1 MTPDD
6 PVVSGAA
13 WEALIETLRRS
24 SRLVLGEDVPDTPR
38 ARAEGFRYLT
48 RLFAAGLVTCVE
60 FADPDY
66 PEFGRMIDPAM
77 KWGLDCPDCL
87 YLYATVRGDAEYRIS
102 GNRGSANHIDIQVN
116 FGHFALGD
124 VSQWGTVS
132 STSGL
137 ELQTDADGAFELHL
151 GGPQRDGNWLPLAPN
166 AEFVLVRQYFNDW
179 DVERPA
185 DLFIERLGAT
195 YPAPPPTT
203 AQIAARFERLR
214 MWMERGGALWER
226 MSKQA
231 LGMAENSLTVFL
243 PQDAGERTGM
253 RGQAY
258 GIGNYRCAPDE
269 AVIVEF
275 AVPECHHW
283 NVALANW
290 YWESFDYA
298 TRQTSLNGAQSRID
312 DDGVFRAVIAHA
324 DPGVPN
330 WLDASGEERGTIT
343 ARFLLAAEA
352 PLPQLR
358 AVPLSDVRAHLPKD
372 TPEID
377 AAARAQVIERRRRAV
392 WARHRR

>member
-1 MTPDD
+1 MTHDD

-13 WEALIETLRRS
+13 WESLIETLRRS
-24 SRLVLGEDVPDTPR
+24 SALVLGDDVPDSPR
-38 ARAEGFRYLT
+38 TRAEGFRYLS

-87 YLYATVRGDAEYRIS
+87 YLYTSVRGDAEYRIF
-102 GNRGSANHIDIQVN
+102 GKRGSANHIDIQVN

-124 VSQWGTVS
+124 ISQWGTVS
-132 STSGL
+132 SMNGL
-137 ELQTDADGAFELHL
+137 ELATDADGAFELHL
-151 GGPQRDGNWLPLAPN
+151 GGAKREGNWLPLAPN
-166 AEFVLVRQYFNDW
+166 AEFVLIRQYFNDW
-179 DVERPA
+179 DAERPA
-185 DLFIERLGAT
+185 DLSIERIGAT

-226 MSKQA
+226 LSKQA
-231 LGMAENSLTVFL
+231 LGMAENSLNVFL
-243 PQDAGERTGM
+243 PQDAGERSGM

-269 AVIVEF
+269 AVIVECT
-275 AVPECHHW
+275 VPECHHW
-283 NVALANW
+283 NLALANW

-298 TRQTSLNGAQSRID
+298 TRQTSLNGAQARID
-312 DDGVFRAVIAHA
+312 GDGVLRAVIAHA

-330 WLDASGEERGTIT
+330 WVDASGEERGTIT

-352 PLPQLR
+352 PTPQLR
-358 AVPLSDVRAHLPKD
+358 VVPLADVRAHLPKD

-377 AAARAQVIERRRRAV
+377 ASARAQVIERRRRAV